1 VALTAGIPTIAHHE
15 RADYARELDL
25 LREQRRL
32 LAQVSNAILLNARV
46 YLTLILSAILL
57 ARISPL
63 LLLLPPFGLGALW
76 TGRKANQIREAARE
90 TNAERWRLRAQLK
103 ELATSAVAAKE
114 LRLFGLG
121 DEILRRHHTV
131 AREAGRETDRAA
143 WKGTA
148 LAVLGSLL
156 FAAGYIGAI
165 ALVLVRAVA
174 GHATAGD
181 VVLAISLAAQL
192 DGSVAAIVDMGNY
205 LGRAARAGKRYL
217 WLLDYARQV
226 QPAPVDP
233 APVPERLRQGIDLEH
248 VSFRYPGTDAPVLTD
263 LSLHLPGGTM
273 VALVG
278 DNGAGKSTLVKL
290 LCCLY
295 HPDAGRIRVD
305 GVDSARFDVR
315 AWRARLSAGFQD
327 FCKFEFLARE
337 SVGVGDLS
345 LLDSETAVRRAIA
358 RGGAEDVV
366 TALPLGLET
375 PLGKNWAGGVELSV
389 GQWQKLALARAS
401 MRQAPLL
408 LILDEP
414 TAAIDAPTE
423 YALFERFRAAAR
435 RGEMEGA
442 ITLVV
447 SHRFSTVRMA
457 DLIVV
462 LDGGRIRETGSHD
475 ELMRHDGLYAELY
488 RLQAKAYR

>member
-1 VALTAGIPTIAHHE
+1 
-15 RADYARELDL
+15 
-25 LREQRRL
+25 
-32 LAQVSNAILLNARV
+32 
-46 YLTLILSAILL
+46 
-57 ARISPL
+57 
-63 LLLLPPFGLGALW
+63 
-76 TGRKANQIREAARE
+76 
-90 TNAERWRLRAQLK
+90 
-103 ELATSAVAAKE
+103 
-114 LRLFGLG
+114 
-121 DEILRRHHTV
+121 
-131 AREAGRETDRAA
+131 
-143 WKGTA
+143 
-148 LAVLGSLL
+148 
-156 FAAGYIGAI
+156 
-165 ALVLVRAVA
+165 
-174 GHATAGD
+174 
-181 VVLAISLAAQL
+181 
-192 DGSVAAIVDMGNY
+192 
-205 LGRAARAGKRYL
+205 
-217 WLLDYARQV
+217 
-226 QPAPVDP
+226 
-233 APVPERLRQGIDLEH
+233 
-248 VSFRYPGTDAPVLTD
+248 
-263 LSLHLPGGTM
+263 M

-290 LCCLY
+290 LCCFY
-295 HPDAGRIRVD
+295 RPDAGSIRVD
-305 GVDSARFDVR
+305 GVDFKRFYVQ

-345 LLDSETAVRRAIA
+345 RLDSETAVRQAIV

-366 TALPLGLET
+366 TALPQGLET
-375 PLGKNWAGGVELSV
+375 QLGKNWGGVELSV

-401 MRQAPLL
+401 MRPAPLL

-475 ELMRHDGLYAELY
+475 ELMRHNGLYAELY